1 MKISKKTLEVLKNFA
16 SINSNLLIR
25 PGNVLTT
32 IPADVGIFAR
42 AEVPETFD
50 REVGIYDLNSLLA
63 LLSMMDDTDV
73 EFGDDS
79 LSVRKGP
86 SEFKYYY
93 ADKNILVAAPDKIIE
108 VDSEFAFKLTSK
120 TIYTIKQAASIVSA
134 SMLSVIAKNGKVILA
149 VGDPASPRSN
159 SYTIDIDGSYEGE
172 FDCRIPMENFKV
184 ISTDYDVVLSK
195 KKFMHLN
202 GSGLQYWIAL
212 DVNSK
217 I

>member
-16 SINSNLLIR
+16 SINPNLLIR
-25 PGNVLTT
+25 PGNVLNT
-32 IPADVGIFAR
+32 IPADVGIFAP
-42 AEVPETFD
+42 AEVSETFD
-50 REVGIYDLNSLLA
+50 REIGIYDLNTLLA

-79 LSVRKGP
+79 LSIKKDLA
-86 SEFKYYY
+86 EFKYYY

-108 VDSEFAFKLTSK
+108 VDSEFAFKLSTK
-120 TIYTIKQAASIVSA
+120 MIDTIKQAASIVSA
-134 SMLSVIAKNGKVILA
+134 SMLSVIAKNGKVVLS
-149 VGDPASPRSN
+149 VGDPGSPRSN
-159 SYTIDIDGSYEGE
+159 TYTMEIGEYQGE

-195 KKFMHLN
+195 KKFMHLHG
-202 GSGLQYWIAL
+202 GSMQYWIAL
-212 DVNSK
+212 DQSSK